1 MLFKQH
7 NTLMLLFDTLGRLG
21 LVYQIVFLPSDKMIS
36 GLNQWFVSI
45 NGWSDKLIERAVY
58 ILAHKF
64 FVQIG
69 QVHFSRLAL
78 RLPWPARSDRVDR
91 TPTSPITEQLIHTCI
106 FYRHPHITPHCF
118 IHLCCLPVWPCQY
131 FPQKCL
137 ETGKT
142 AKSLE
147 NIFPRDLV
155 VTAF

>member
-1 MLFKQH
+1 MLFYHH

-78 RLPWPARSDRVDR
+78 RLPWPARSDTNFSNHWAID
-91 TPTSPITEQLIHTCI
+91 PYMYFLQTSTYNTTLLHPSLLFAGLTLPIFSSKVSRNRRNGKI
-106 FYRHPHITPHCF
+106 P
-118 IHLCCLPVWPCQY
+118 WKY
-131 FPQKCL
+131 FSK
-137 ETGKT
+137 G
-142 AKSLE
+142 
-147 NIFPRDLV
+147 F
-155 VTAF
+155 